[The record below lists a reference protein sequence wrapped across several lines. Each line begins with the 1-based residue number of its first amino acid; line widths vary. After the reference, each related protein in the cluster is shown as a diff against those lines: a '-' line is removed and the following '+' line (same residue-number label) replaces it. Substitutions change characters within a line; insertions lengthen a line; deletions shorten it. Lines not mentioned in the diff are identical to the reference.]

1 MTDQEIIDLFFA
13 RSEQAL
19 SLTQQKY
26 GAWCRR
32 LAGNILGE
40 ARDVEECLSDCWL
53 LLWNAIPPAR
63 PEHFQGYLGAVVRN
77 RALLLRSRRARR
89 PDTVELAALELAA
102 CLPPGD
108 GPERRLEA
116 AELGRAISAFL
127 EGQPQ
132 TVQTVFLRRYWY
144 ADSMEDIA
152 ARLGWSQ
159 TRTRSVLFRARK
171 KLKAYLK
178 QEGYL

>member
-19 SLTQQKY
+19 DAVQRKY

-32 LAGNILGE
+32 IAENILGGPQD
-40 ARDVEECLSDCWL
+40 AEECLSDCWL

-77 RALLLRSRRARR
+77 RALLLRSRRARG
-89 PDTVELAALELAA
+89 PDTVELAALELAD
-102 CLPPGD
+102 CLPPQD
-108 GPERRLEA
+108 GPERRAEA

-127 EGQPQ
+127 ESQPQ
-132 TVQTVFLRRYWY
+132 AVRTVFLRRYWY
-144 ADSMEDIA
+144 ADSAAAIA

-159 TRTRSVLFRARK
+159 VRTRSALFRARK

-178 QEGYL
+178 QEGFL